1 MECAK
6 IDTWLRLTIERK
18 YVPYLEG
25 LIVLARDD
33 EVQEWLEAALNEE
46 DDEKRTALFEKILE
60 RDPDNPV
67 ARYIKW
73 GEMDEKDA
81 LANLG
86 ILLDAAR
93 KLNELLERPEGLSE
107 FVYSEYVMIL
117 SDIAFCLYANGEEDG
132 AMEVAE
138 NFMAKDREGGVLG
151 RIVHYSLLIK
161 RGKYDE
167 AIESASSDT
176 CVTLMGEYCRAIALF
191 ETEGVSDKASDAL
204 LEAVSLDPE
213 MAFFIMGLWE
223 LGDEEMETIFED
235 EDGVYMH
242 ELIMQAER
250 LSELWNASEERI
262 VFLGTVVFALGYL
275 TGRVVGLEDVEML
288 EETYRTIGCFERMS
302 EARDTLQAMLE
313 GGHEPEEVDEKALDL
328 FKEMKGQGLFNA

>member
-93 KLNELLERPEGLSE
+93 KLNELLERP
-107 FVYSEYVMIL
+107 
-117 SDIAFCLYANGEEDG
+117 
-132 AMEVAE
+132 
-138 NFMAKDREGGVLG
+138 
-151 RIVHYSLLIK
+151 
-161 RGKYDE
+161 
-167 AIESASSDT
+167 
-176 CVTLMGEYCRAIALF
+176 
-191 ETEGVSDKASDAL
+191 
-204 LEAVSLDPE
+204 
-213 MAFFIMGLWE
+213 
-223 LGDEEMETIFED
+223 
-235 EDGVYMH
+235 
-242 ELIMQAER
+242 
-250 LSELWNASEERI
+250 
-262 VFLGTVVFALGYL
+262 
-275 TGRVVGLEDVEML
+275 
-288 EETYRTIGCFERMS
+288 
-302 EARDTLQAMLE
+302 
-313 GGHEPEEVDEKALDL
+313 
-328 FKEMKGQGLFNA
+328 